1 MSAVTPRNLSS
12 LTGHA
17 GVLLPIHSAAKVAE
31 VVGVPP
37 LKRPLLN
44 QQNPSL

>member
-1 MSAVTPRNLSS
+1 MAFVTPRNLSS
-12 LTGHA
+12 LTGRA
-17 GVLLPIHSAAKVAE
+17 GVLLPIHGAAKVAE
-31 VVGVPP
+31 VVGVTS